1 MDRIDAMKVFVCAL
15 DEGSLAAAGRKLN
28 RSPAAVTRAISF
40 LEAHVG
46 VQLLHRTTR
55 TIRLSEAGERYA
67 SACRRVLTDLEEAD
81 LLAAGETKAPRGTL
95 TVTAPLVS
103 GVSILRPI
111 LDAYLREHPEVS
123 AKLLL
128 LDRTV
133 SLIDEGIDVGLR
145 IAHLTDSTMIG
156 IRVGEV
162 RRVLCA
168 APSYLDNTSA
178 IESPSDLSDHS
189 CIALAQ
195 FGQESWSFPPR
206 EGGGSQ
212 RLVHI
217 KPRLTINGV
226 AGVVA
231 SALEGNGVTR
241 VFSYQIAE
249 YVKRGELRI
258 VLAADEPPPLPVHI
272 VAPEGR
278 LSVPKVRAFVD
289 FAVPRLRNEFAEL
302 SRICKIDETH
312 FESYTP

>member
-1 MDRIDAMKVFVCAL
+1 MDRIEAMRVFVCAL

-40 LEAHVG
+40 LESHVG

-95 TVTAPLVS
+95 TVTAPLIS
-103 GVSILRPI
+103 GVSIIRPI
-111 LDAYLREHPEVS
+111 LDAFLQDYPEVN

-133 SLIDEGIDVGLR
+133 SLVDEGIDVGLR

-156 IRVGEV
+156 IRLGEV

-168 APSYLDNTSA
+168 APSYLSSNPP
-178 IESPSDLSDHS
+178 IEAPADLANHR

-206 EGGGSQ
+206 DGGTAQ

-217 KPRLTINGV
+217 RPRLTINGV
-226 AGVVA
+226 AGVIA

-249 YVKRGELRI
+249 YVRRGELSI
-258 VLAADEPPPLPVHI
+258 LLPDDEPPPLPVHI

-289 FAVPRLRNEFAEL
+289 FAVPLLRKEFGER
-302 SRICKIDETH
+302 SQICAGRANL
-312 FESYTP
+312 

>member
-1 MDRIDAMKVFVCAL
+1 MDRIDAMRVFVCTL

-67 SACRRVLTDLEEAD
+67 SACRRVLVDLDEAD
-81 LLAAGETKAPRGTL
+81 LLAAGETKTPRGTL

-111 LDAYLREHPEVS
+111 LDAYLREHPEVNV
-123 AKLLL
+123 KLLL

-133 SLIDEGIDVGLR
+133 SLVDEGIDLGLR
-145 IAHLTDSTMIG
+145 IAHLSDSNMIG

-168 APSYLDNTSA
+168 APSYLNSA
-178 IESPSDLSDHS
+178 AAIDSPSDLTDHH

-195 FGQESWSFPPR
+195 FGQESWTFPSR
-206 EGGGSQ
+206 DTGGAQ

-231 SALEGNGVTR
+231 SAIEGNGITR
-241 VFSYQIAE
+241 VLSYQIAE
-249 YVKRGELRI
+249 YVKSGELEI
-258 VLAADEPPPLPVHI
+258 VLPTDEPPPLPVHI

-289 FAVPRLRNEFAEL
+289 FAVPRLRKDFADRL
-302 SRICKIDETH
+302 RACAGT
-312 FESYTP
+312 

>member
-1 MDRIDAMKVFVCAL
+1 MDRIDAMKVFVCSL
-15 DEGSLAAAGRKLN
+15 DEGSLAAAGRKLG

-40 LEAHVG
+40 LESHVG

-55 TIRLSEAGERYA
+55 TIKLSEAGERYA
-67 SACRRVLTDLEEAD
+67 AACRRVLTDLEEAD

-95 TVTAPLVS
+95 TVTAPLIS
-103 GVSILRPI
+103 GVSIVRPI
-111 LDAYLREHPEVS
+111 LDAYLGEHPDVN

-128 LDRTV
+128 LDRPV
-133 SLIDEGIDVGLR
+133 SLVDEGIDVGLR

-168 APSYLDNTSA
+168 APSYLDGAPEIS
-178 IESPSDLSDHS
+178 SPSDLSEHR

-195 FGQESWSFPPR
+195 FGQDSWTFPPR
-206 EGGGSQ
+206 EAGGAQ
-212 RLVHI
+212 RTVHI

-226 AGVVA
+226 AGVIA

-249 YVKRGELRI
+249 YVRRGELRI
-258 VLAADEPPPLPVHI
+258 VLPDDEPPPLPAHI

-289 FAVPRLRNEFAEL
+289 FAVPLLRKEFSDR
-302 SRICKIDETH
+302 SRFC
-312 FESYTP
+312 SG